1 MIFFNDERKY
11 MSNETK
17 IQNKET
23 IFGGTVKNSDGSPV
37 EEVVKD
43 GEKTAEIRNK
53 ETIFGGT
60 VKNSDG
66 SPVKEVVAKK

>member
-1 MIFFNDERKY
+1 

-23 IFGGTVKNSDGSPV
+23 FL
-37 EEVVKD
+37 
-43 GEKTAEIRNK
+43 
-53 ETIFGGT
+53 GGT

-66 SPVKEVVAKK
+66 SPVKEIIEGDKATAEIRNKETFLGGTVKNSDGSPVQEVVTQK

>member
-37 EEVVKD
+37 
-43 GEKTAEIRNK
+43 
-53 ETIFGGT
+53 
-60 VKNSDG
+60 
-66 SPVKEVVAKK
+66 KEVVAKK

>member
-1 MIFFNDERKY
+1 
-11 MSNETK
+11 MSDKTVE
-17 IQNKET
+17 NKET

-37 EEVVKD
+37 QEAKD
-43 GEKTAEIRNK
+43 GGETVATIENK

-66 SPVKEVVAKK
+66 SPVKTVTSK